1 MLKICVTGKIK
12 HVYSLR
18 KSIFKNTIFIT
29 AVMHSNQMTG
39 CVFEQLLVQKH
50 MSYYSWVMCENSEK
64 LYFSRATKFTGKIKW
79 VISPTWNSLSM
90 KRYKKEKKNNEKRQK
105 YWKWEE
111 WNSLWWVRY
120 KSRMKIINTVKYQS
134 MHSAREF
141 GLSWVL
147 HTWPKTCT
155 YSRLSGVPDCP
166 GPTMSVYSRGTAGTC
181 CADGTHACGAPVSQ
195 LLPSPT
201 SYSLSLTCPWFWF
214 CSASNWPHQG
224 ATQNTCILSSPLS
237 YMTPMK
243 FSFRTK
249 AEQSSSLL

>member
-1 MLKICVTGKIK
+1 MCLNS
-12 HVYSLR
+12 YLS
-18 KSIFKNTIFIT
+18 KSI
-29 AVMHSNQMTG
+29 
-39 CVFEQLLVQKH
+39 
-50 MSYYSWVMCENSEK
+50 
-64 LYFSRATKFTGKIKW
+64 W
-79 VISPTWNSLSM
+79 VIIAEWCVKILRNYTFLGQQSLQVRLNESYHQHGTQW
-90 KRYKKEKKNNEKRQK
+90 RDTKKKKKNNEKRQK
-105 YWKWEE
+105 HWKWEE

-147 HTWPKTCT
+147 HTWPKTST